1 MRFSILVPVYQSEK
15 YLPECIMSIKNQ
27 SYADYEVILVD
38 DGSTDASGSICDIY
52 KKNDSRV
59 RVIHK
64 NNEGLLMARRDA
76 IKEAHGE
83 YLIFVD
89 SDDTMQPNEL
99 ERISLAIDATYPDIV
114 LFNAYLLHGEC
125 KRVFYSDLF
134 AEGLYKESEIFL
146 KKMAK
151 DFSINGMWLKAVKS
165 SVIDRYKNYEQIR
178 YVSNGEDLLQS
189 VEFYS
194 RAKSI
199 YYLNEALYNYRINS
213 QSMTNNYSK
222 NYYISFREAFKELLT
237 ALEKRKLK
245 SSIYEAEVLFL
256 GRVYE
261 DMVQS
266 CANGSPLGQKE
277 KINHLKYIGQ
287 DDFYQKVYSDVKSQN
302 PFWRSRILF
311 NMLEKHLYWSAIMY
325 VTIWKYYDA
334 IRKKIL

>member
-15 YLPECIMSIKNQ
+15 YLPECIVSIKNQ
-27 SYADYEVILVD
+27 TYTDYEVILVD
-38 DGSTDASGSICDIY
+38 DGSIDKSGNICDVY
-52 KKNDSRV
+52 AETDSRV

-99 ERISLAIDATYPDIV
+99 ERISLVIDANHPDIV
-114 LFNAYLLHGEC
+114 LFNAYLLHGESR
-125 KRVFYSDLF
+125 KVFYSDLF
-134 AEGLYKESEIFL
+134 EEGLHKEPEVFL

-165 SVIDRYKNYEQIR
+165 TIVDREKNYKRIR
-178 YVSNGEDLLQS
+178 FVSNGEDLLQS

-194 RAKSI
+194 RAASI
-199 YYLNEALYNYRINS
+199 YYLNVPLYNYRMNI

-237 ALEKRKLK
+237 ALEKGKLK
-245 SSIYEAEVLFL
+245 SSMYEAEVLFL

-261 DMVQS
+261 DVVQS
-266 CANGSPLGQKE
+266 CANGSPLSQKE
-277 KINHLKYIGQ
+277 KINHLKYIWQ
-287 DDFYQKVYSDVKSQN
+287 DDFYRKVYSDVKTQN